1 MPTPSLWNRW
11 CRTLRENRD
20 EGTSVGKKCRC
31 GILNEKEYNILH
43 YHFLGSLVRAIS
55 SKRKDDLETDISM

>member
-1 MPTPSLWNRW
+1 M
-11 CRTLRENRD
+11 ENRD

-31 GILNEKEYNILH
+31 GILNEKKYNILH

-55 SKRKDDLETDISM
+55 SKRKDEFGD